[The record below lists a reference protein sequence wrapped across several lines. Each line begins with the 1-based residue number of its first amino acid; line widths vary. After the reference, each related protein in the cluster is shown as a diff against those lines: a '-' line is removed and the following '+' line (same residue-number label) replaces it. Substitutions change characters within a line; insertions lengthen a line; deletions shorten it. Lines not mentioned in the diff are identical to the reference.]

1 VPRPLTLQK
10 VAHGGAPTYEEFAQR
25 PTLIPNPISES
36 LRSLVGRF
44 NNAKNL
50 QVGERPDKPRV
61 DILYLGNESKV
72 QIPRLAITYWEQY
85 ELSYLCAAMSASQI
99 KLRDELF
106 RHLGN
111 FKPLY
116 QRKCSVCSATYEDQV
131 PRKSLPGQT
140 MVGPLGEIIQ
150 QPGED
155 IEYCLKCQSTGTLV
169 PPNPDELAFV
179 KHLFM
184 EMNQAGQDVWDALKQ
199 FEDDLNITDDAWLV
213 AIASY
218 PIDRRTGMLHMK
230 VHEIIR
236 GHPNIMRIVADGKGN
251 RGGAF
256 LSCPRHRNFVF
267 NLGMTTAS
275 KKERGY
281 HYVDGDPINWERAP
295 RFCPKC
301 EEEGFKVELRDVW
314 YVATEAGG
322 QKPIAYYFKHEVLH
336 VSRYRPGLLYG
347 VSPCVTL
354 YREARSLIKMEEYI
368 QEYFEKRMIPR
379 GMVIIRRSATAPASG
394 SPPITPPQQ
403 MVDQFKQDVNR
414 RMADEPRDI
423 PFVGISHA
431 DDIQF
436 VPFADKI
443 QEMEFIPVREEF
455 KRNIASFYGLSPL
468 FMAQTEESGGMNNE
482 SQQITVT
489 NRALESA
496 QAIYNVKVFPWI
508 MRLCGVGAWKFE
520 LTKPERQDLINDV
533 QLRLGWVEL
542 ATGMKELG
550 FKVIGWNEAEKKMV
564 FSDRPEEE
572 KPEVIT
578 TGLGGAGG
586 DDGPPGESG
595 GLGDESEGM
604 SYKPKAPKDQKHEGS
619 PTAQKRGANP

>member
-1 VPRPLTLQK
+1 MPRAISLRKEAPQ
-10 VAHGGAPTYEEFAQR
+10 GAPTFNEFNGR
-25 PTLIPNPISES
+25 PALADNPISHA
-36 LRSLVGRF
+36 LQGLARKF
-44 NNAKNL
+44 NTAKNL
-50 QVGERPDKPRV
+50 QVGDLPDKPRV

-106 RHLGN
+106 RHLGQ

-116 QRKCSVCSATYEDQV
+116 QRKCTVCNHKYEDQV
-131 PRKSLPGQT
+131 PRQKTPGQT
-140 MVGPLGEIIQ
+140 VVEPTTGAIIH

-155 IEYCLKCQSTGTLV
+155 VEACIECGSSGTLIA
-169 PPNPDELAFV
+169 PDPNELAYVRYRFG
-179 KHLFM
+179 
-184 EMNQAGQDVWDALKQ
+184 EMNQAGQDVWDVLKQ

-213 AIASY
+213 AICSY
-218 PIDRRTGMLHMK
+218 PINKKTGMLYRK
-230 VHEIIR
+230 VEEVIR

-267 NLGMTTAS
+267 NLGMTTAA
-275 KKERGY
+275 KKNRGY
-281 HYVDGDPINWERAP
+281 YYTDSEPVNWQMAP
-295 RFCPKC
+295 KNCPKC
-301 EEEGFKVELRDVW
+301 EEQGFKVELRDVW

-322 QKPIAYYFKHEVLH
+322 QKPIAYYFKDEVLH

-379 GMVIIRRSATAPASG
+379 GMVVIRRSATAPQTG
-394 SPPITPPQQ
+394 SPAIAPPAD
-403 MVDQFKQDVNR
+403 MVQTFKQDMNK
-414 RMADEPRDI
+414 RMQDEPRDI

-436 VPFADKI
+436 IPFVDKI

-496 QAIYNVKVFPWI
+496 QSIYNVKVFPW
-508 MRLCGVGAWKFE
+508 LLKLNGVGSWKFE

-533 QLRLGWVEL
+533 QLRLAWAEL
-542 ATGMKELG
+542 AAEMENLG
-550 FKVIGWNEAEKKMV
+550 FQVIGWNEAEKKMI
-564 FSDRPEEE
+564 FSDTPDQK
-572 KPEVIT
+572 KPEAIT
-578 TGLGGAGG
+578 QGMTSPDGG
-586 DDGPPGESG
+586 SG

-619 PTAQKRGANP
+619 PTAQKRGSNP